1 MNRIP
6 DQLLELQARFDQW
19 RANRKYNREPIPD
32 QLRDAALEMSRRY
45 PSSLLRQVLKIQLCR
60 LMPKT
65 KTHARRSLHSSNGY
79 RALALDES
87 NHRSDCVLE
96 QGGDAHMHVIW
107 HQMTFNDLAFFLPGQ
122 LVKDWAKLPAYF
134 PIKRLA
140 AIFGDENNMIFAIP
154 LRVGQALV
162 STVHFVLLLVCLIKP
177 PNENNI

>member
-1 MNRIP
+1 MTPLTDI
-6 DQLLELQARFDQW
+6 
-19 RANRKYNREPIPD
+19 
-32 QLRDAALEMSRRY
+32 
-45 PSSLLRQVLKIQLCR
+45 
-60 LMPKT
+60 
-65 KTHARRSLHSSNGY
+65 RSGHFHLFALHSSNGY

-122 LVKDWAKLPAYF
+122 FVKDRAKLPAYF

-154 LRVGQALV
+154 LRVGQAFGKYCPFCSPSGV
-162 STVHFVLLLVCLIKP
+162 PHQAT
-177 PNENNI
+177 E

>member
-1 MNRIP
+1 MTPLTDIIRTVLVADVTTN
-6 DQLLELQARFDQW
+6 LFFVES
-19 RANRKYNREPIPD
+19 NG
-32 QLRDAALEMSRRY
+32 RDRVSTRPEMFSGEV
-45 PSSLLRQVLKIQLCR
+45 PFF
-60 LMPKT
+60 
-65 KTHARRSLHSSNGY
+65 ALHSSNGY

-122 LVKDWAKLPAYF
+122 CVKDRAKLPVYF
-134 PIKRLA
+134 PIKSLA